1 MVLEEGLD
9 TSGLPET
16 LKEDF
21 NELDRLEGQYR
32 VTSCLMEVGDLEDL
46 SPGKEPP
53 CGFCNVNHMSKYWTE
68 LVEDHKAI
76 ITFSKVE
83 VGSALYKKGVRW
95 TEIMESESMGKYDGE
110 HMVLGHTNF
119 HQHTQWIN
127 NIDFISM
134 NKLIIPFSS
143 IFRLGYVDG
152 RTLRQDTWYSWRRRY
167 WEAARPGMYRQMWK
181 LDKEGNF
188 TSIRQALIHCPQCEE
203 VKQIVQTVLTERVK
217 FKVGGPTDGTDP
229 N

>member
-1 MVLEEGLD
+1 MVLEERLD
-9 TSGLPET
+9 ISSLPET

-21 NELDRLEGQYR
+21 DELDRLEGQYR

-83 VGSALYKKGVRW
+83 VGSALYKNGVRW

-127 NIDFISM
+127 NTDFTDFISM

-167 WEAARPGMYRQMWK
+167 WEEARPGMLRQMWK

-188 TSIRQALIHCPQCEE
+188 TIIRKAHAYCEKCE
-203 VKQIVQTVLTERVK
+203 GVKQIEETLLTERV
-217 FKVGGPTDGTDP
+217 
-229 N
+229 